1 MGKAGPPSPGVQQPP
16 FSATS
21 VLQTQPGGSGRGV
34 AAAGGF
40 CGVSSAAAA
49 APGSASAKASAK
61 AATVGA
67 RSGAARGMAGFEV
80 DGGEAAPALT
90 GCISPAEGGLRHAV
104 VYAMNCSLHSRCC
117 SGAHKDS
124 GGAARGAEAGCSSPF
139 VCIPRF
145 TSD

>member
-80 DGGEAAPALT
+80 DGGETAADLAVTWRRGRVGGVTLAIYALDWS
-90 GCISPAEGGLRHAV
+90 CSPH
-104 VYAMNCSLHSRCC
+104 
-117 SGAHKDS
+117 
-124 GGAARGAEAGCSSPF
+124 
-139 VCIPRF
+139 
-145 TSD
+145 